1 MPLFPLE
8 QVKMAQKPVENKV
21 IVLPPPP
28 RQKGSIALTKMHHI
42 RAELATLYREARTG
56 KIDLGDATKLT
67 YILREIG
74 RVIEGSDLEQ
84 RIEQLEQNQKENKD
98 YDH

>member
-1 MPLFPLE
+1 MKQQPL
-8 QVKMAQKPVENKV
+8 ENKV

-74 RVIEGSDLEQ
+74 RVIEGSDLEL
-84 RIEQLEQNQKENKD
+84 RIEQLEQAAKEQQHHG
-98 YDH
+98 Y

>member
-1 MPLFPLE
+1 MGQE
-8 QVKMAQKPVENKV
+8 AVENKKV
-21 IVLPPPP
+21 VVLPPP

-42 RAELATLYREARTG
+42 RTELANIYREARSG

-74 RVIEGSDLEQ
+74 RVIEGSDLEE
-84 RIEQLEQNQKENKD
+84 RIAALEEAQGGSNGKSTW
-98 YDH
+98 

>member
-1 MPLFPLE
+1 MKNKN
-8 QVKMAQKPVENKV
+8 QVTENKV

-28 RQKGSIALTKMHHI
+28 RHQKGSIALTKMHHI
-42 RAELATLYREARTG
+42 RAELATLYREAKTG
-56 KIDLGDATKLT
+56 KRDIGDATKLT

-84 RIEQLEQNQKENKD
+84 RIEQLEQIQKENKD

>member
-1 MPLFPLE
+1 MKQQPL
-8 QVKMAQKPVENKV
+8 ENKV

-42 RAELATLYREARTG
+42 RAELATLYREAKTG
-56 KIDLGDATKLT
+56 KRDIGDATKLT

-74 RVIEGSDLEQ
+74 RVIEGSDLEA
-84 RIEQLEQNQKENKD
+84 RIEALEAAQENKR
-98 YDH
+98 

>member
-1 MPLFPLE
+1 MSIE
-8 QVKMAQKPVENKV
+8 PVENKV
-21 IVLPPPP
+21 VLLPPPP

-42 RAELATLYREARTG
+42 RSELANIYREARSG

-74 RVIEGSDLEQ
+74 RVIEGSDLEE
-84 RIEQLEQNQKENKD
+84 RIAALEQAHEVNK
-98 YDH
+98 